1 MAVSRDA
8 VIWAHRI
15 LLGREPES
23 EGVLTDMMRVEDNL
37 QLVQCIAGSVEF
49 ARKFRYQALFAQE
62 IKRRSRW
69 LDVLRSLTAIGH
81 KPVTTADSEV
91 WAYRLLLGREPE
103 SAYPIKRLTRS
114 GDTLE
119 VARSIVAS
127 REFTASGRHEL
138 LFPRKAGEEGDAS
151 LSGFSAIRIADLPR
165 NCFADLRAT
174 KISGIVRFPS
184 DQMALLSRLR
194 LHYFGA
200 GQPESVSGIELNLGS
215 IPHLQVHIADS
226 NEWITVGND
235 CQGLWIFR
243 MWGICSAYV
252 GPRTTANGAD
262 CFINPGGQLLIG
274 EDCMFADPTIHVG
287 DNHAIFDLDTLAA
300 TNFRTHPSVVIEPH
314 VWLATRTTVL
324 TESHIGAGS
333 IVGAGSTVKGEVPA
347 CALVAGNPST
357 VVRTGVSW
365 TRSHDAVDAQA
376 VTTMLKG
383 IHS

>member
-1 MAVSRDA
+1 
-8 VIWAHRI
+8 
-15 LLGREPES
+15 
-23 EGVLTDMMRVEDNL
+23 MMRVDDNL
-37 QLVQCIAGSVEF
+37 QLMQCIAGSVEF
-49 ARKFRYQALFAQE
+49 VRKFRYQALFAHE
-62 IKRRSRW
+62 IKGRSQWR
-69 LDVLRSLTAIGH
+69 DALRSLTAIGH
-81 KPVTTADSEV
+81 RTETSPGAEV
-91 WAYRLLLGREPE
+91 WGYRLLLGREPD
-103 SAYPIKRLTRS
+103 SAELIRRPTRT
-114 GDTLE
+114 GDTLQ

-127 REFTASGRHEL
+127 REFKASGRHDL
-138 LFPRKAGEEGDAS
+138 LFSRKTGEDGGAS
-151 LSGFSAIRIADLPR
+151 ASGFSAIRIADLPR
-165 NCFADLRAT
+165 NCFADVRAS
-174 KISGIVRFPS
+174 KINGIVRFPN
-184 DQMALLSRLR
+184 DQKALLPRLR

-226 NEWITVGND
+226 HEWITVGKD
-235 CQGLWIFR
+235 CQGLWAFR

-262 CFINPGGQLLIG
+262 CYINPGGQLLIG

-287 DNHAIFDLDTLAA
+287 DNHAIFDLETLAA
-300 TNFRTHPSVVIEPH
+300 TNFRTHPAVVIEHH

-347 CALVAGNPST
+347 CALVAGNPGT

-376 VTTMLKG
+376 VATMLKG